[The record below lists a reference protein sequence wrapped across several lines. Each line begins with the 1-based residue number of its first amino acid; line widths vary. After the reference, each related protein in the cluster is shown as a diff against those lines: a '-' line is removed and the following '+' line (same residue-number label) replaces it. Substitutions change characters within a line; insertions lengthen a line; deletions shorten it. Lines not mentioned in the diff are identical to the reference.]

1 MKESH
6 TNEITLKWRLKRQK
20 LTKKKKK
27 EKQRKEEERTVMARY
42 EGPVV
47 EKSSRFKS
55 RRRVNIYFL
64 SMVEPNRS
72 TSCNYMKE
80 NSGMKKWKQ
89 KKKRKRRKTRKLRRK
104 KNGMKEKRRNEGREK
119 SASVRKRKWREKSL
133 LRRSIDG
140 GFDTANGFVA
150 RSMPLVDRKRKIVY
164 ATTIIRIAS
173 T

>member
-1 MKESH
+1 MKIKK
-6 TNEITLKWRLKRQK
+6 TKIN
-20 LTKKKKK
+20 KKKKK

-89 KKKRKRRKTRKLRRK
+89 KKKKKKKKDEKTE
-104 KNGMKEKRRNEGREK
+104 KEKEWNEGKAEER
-119 SASVRKRKWREKSL
+119 
-133 LRRSIDG
+133 G
-140 GFDTANGFVA
+140 
-150 RSMPLVDRKRKIVY
+150 KRKIGERAKKEMTRKVP
-164 ATTIIRIAS
+164 S
-173 T
+173 TSQHWWRVRYREWFCCSINALGWS

>member
-1 MKESH
+1 MNINIYTYIYIYYIYINERIAYKRNHIEMKIKK
-6 TNEITLKWRLKRQK
+6 TKIN
-20 LTKKKKK
+20 KKKKK

-80 NSGMKKWKQ
+80 NSGMKK
-89 KKKRKRRKTRKLRRK
+89 
-104 KNGMKEKRRNEGREK
+104 
-119 SASVRKRKWREKSL
+119 
-133 LRRSIDG
+133 
-140 GFDTANGFVA
+140 
-150 RSMPLVDRKRKIVY
+150 
-164 ATTIIRIAS
+164 
-173 T
+173 

>member
-6 TNEITLKWRLKRQK
+6 TNENTLKRRLKRQK
-20 LTKKKKK
+20 LTKKK
-27 EKQRKEEERTVMARY
+27 EKNGEWKRKEPKLVRY

-55 RRRVNIYFL
+55 RRRINIYFL
-64 SMVEPNRS
+64 SMVEPANKLQLHERKQW
-72 TSCNYMKE
+72 NEKVQ
-80 NSGMKKWKQ
+80 Q
-89 KKKRKRRKTRKLRRK
+89 KKEKRRKMRKTRRRK
-104 KNGMKEKRRNEGREK
+104 NGKEKRRRNEGREK

-140 GFDTANGFVA
+140 EFDTANDFVA
-150 RSMPLVDRKRKIVY
+150 RSMPLIDRKRKIVY